1 MNASFEAA
9 LSSQADS
16 RTPLRGW
23 IVTIMLALFMVIN
36 FMDKAI
42 LGIVAK
48 PLMAELH
55 IQPAE
60 FGLIASS
67 FFLLFSI
74 SAICFGFVANRM
86 SSKVVLLMLAAI
98 WGISQ
103 FPLAFA
109 ASVPLLFFS
118 RILLGVGEGPAYP
131 LALHACY
138 KWFRNDRRNL
148 PSAVIY
154 QGVTVG
160 LLISGPILTFLL
172 VRYSWHAA
180 FLMLAIASLVWM
192 LVWFVLGQE
201 GKVTSDSDT
210 AHVHLSHA
218 AHVSYKTLL
227 TDKTFLGNMALY
239 WTTYW
244 IFALMFTWI
253 PSYLSTVFKYTPT
266 ETGWMFML
274 FTGINVPIVLGGSW
288 LSQHLLK
295 RGVASVRARAWLSC
309 GFVLLG
315 GLFICL
321 SLFGT
326 EQPLLRVILLAIG
339 CNLPQ
344 LTFVLSS
351 TIVAEIIPDKQRSGM
366 MSVNSALAT
375 TGGLIAPALMGR
387 FIQNAATPA
396 AGYDTGFLVAAVLA
410 IAVSVIGFLIINP
423 EASKRRFAA
432 RSLPIEPR
440 PHSMSAALA
449 K

>member
-1 MNASFEAA
+1 M
-9 LSSQADS
+9 S
-16 RTPLRGW
+16 RVENSPLRGW

-60 FGLIASS
+60 FGLVASS

-74 SAICFGFVANRM
+74 SAICFGFIANRM
-86 SSKVVLLMLAAI
+86 SSKMVLLILAAI
-98 WGISQ
+98 WGLSQ

-109 ASVPLLFFS
+109 ASVPRLFFS

-138 KWFRNDRRNL
+138 KWFPNDRRNL

-154 QGVTVG
+154 QGVTLG
-160 LLISGPILTFLL
+160 LLISGPILTFIL

-180 FLMLAIASLVWM
+180 FLTLAIASLVWM
-192 LVWFVLGQE
+192 VVWFILGAE
-201 GKVTSDSDT
+201 GRVTSDSET
-210 AHVHLSHA
+210 RVHLSHT
-218 AHVSYKTLL
+218 AHVSYRTLL

-253 PSYLSTVFKYTPT
+253 PSYLGTVLNYSPT

-288 LSQHLLK
+288 LSQFLLK
-295 RGVASVRARAWLSC
+295 RGVASVRARAGLSC
-309 GFVLLG
+309 IFVLVG

-321 SLFGT
+321 SLFAVQ
-326 EQPLLRVILLAIG
+326 QPLLKVILLAIG

-351 TIVAEIIPDKQRSGM
+351 TIVAEIIPDAQRSGM

-387 FIQNAATPA
+387 FIQSAATPA

-432 RSLPIEPR
+432 RALPATPR
-440 PHSMSAALA
+440 VRPVGAALA

>member
-1 MNASFEAA
+1 MSANNP
-9 LSSQADS
+9 
-16 RTPLRGW
+16 RNVRGW
-23 IVTIMLALFMVIN
+23 VVTIMLALFMVIN

-48 PLMAELH
+48 PLMAELN
-55 IQPAE
+55 ISPAE
-60 FGLIASS
+60 FGMIASS
-67 FFLLFSI
+67 FFLLFSV
-74 SAICFGFVANRM
+74 SAICFGFIANRM
-86 SSKVVLLMLAAI
+86 SSKVVLLILAAI

-109 ASVPLLFFS
+109 ASVPLLLFS

-138 KWFRNDRRNL
+138 KWFPNDRRNL

-160 LLISGPILTFLL
+160 LLISGPVLTYILI
-172 VRYSWHAA
+172 RHSWHAA
-180 FLMLAIASLVWM
+180 FLTLAIASLVWM
-192 LVWFVLGQE
+192 VLWFILGGE
-201 GKVTSDSDT
+201 GRVTDAGSSASSKAPAT
-210 AHVHLSHA
+210 AR
-218 AHVSYKTLL
+218 VSYRTLL

-244 IFALMFTWI
+244 IFAVMFTWI
-253 PSYLSTVFKYTPT
+253 PSYLGTVLNYSTT

-309 GFVLLG
+309 AFVLLG

-321 SLFGT
+321 SIYGV
-326 EQPLLRVILLAIG
+326 ERPLLKVILLAIG

-351 TIVAEIIPDKQRSGM
+351 TIVAEIVPDGQRSGM

-387 FIQNAATPA
+387 FIGGAATQA
-396 AGYDTGFLVAAVLA
+396 AGYDTGFLVAALLA
-410 IAVSVIGFLIINP
+410 IVVSVIGFLVIDP

-432 RSLPIEPR
+432 RAVPPAPR
-440 PHSMSAALA
+440 AHPVRAALA